1 MQTASAIT
9 LLAILLAVCL
19 ADFKSRRIPNQ
30 LVLAGVALGL
40 VFHAVAP
47 SGGGLFSPTQPGGL
61 GLVASASGA
70 AVGLAVLLPFYALR
84 TLGAG
89 DVKLMAM
96 VGAWLG
102 TAGVLMAIVW
112 TLVAGGVLALGAMAL
127 SRSSRQVFDNLRFM
141 VTSTVVKAQTG
152 GGLSVNAPARTTGR
166 LPYALAIAAGTVFEM
181 ARHWT

>member
-1 MQTASAIT
+1 MFAFSAMT
-9 LLAILLAVCL
+9 LLGLLLAACL

-30 LVLAGVALGL
+30 LVLVGLAMGL
-40 VFHAVAP
+40 VFQTVAP
-47 SGGGLFSPTQPGGL
+47 SGGGLFSPTQSGGL
-61 GLVASASGA
+61 GFWASATGA

-102 TAGVLMAIVW
+102 TPAVLMAILW
-112 TLVAGGVLALGAMAL
+112 TLVAGGVLALGAMVW
-127 SRSSRQVFDNLRFM
+127 SRNSRQVLGNLQAM
-141 VTSTVVKAQTG
+141 VMNTLVKAQTG
-152 GGLSVNAPARTTGR
+152 GGLGVDAPAQTTGR
-166 LPYALAIAAGTVFEM
+166 LPYAFAIASGTVFEI